1 MKFNRTR
8 VYYYSLVLIAIIFPL
23 TQYPRIYGTDSF
35 QVIWM
40 ANALREGALVSNNTW
55 LIHPTSYFGYYPF
68 SHRAIGVPL
77 ILAFIM
83 SVLEFVSF
91 GIFGIAEAILTFNI
105 ILILIIY
112 KSSRNLGNILF
123 KEEWSRFIFVAAII
137 LSQYMLDNVVM
148 TVSTRVIITII
159 MIYAL
164 NLNIKI
170 ITNSIST
177 LKAMIFLGLLV
188 LVGALM
194 HRLWIGTIIAIIFT
208 LFTVLIRKYKNL
220 QKLTVFLI
228 LPLSIIA
235 FFIGLELLTIENSG
249 FLLRLDPNQTFS
261 PFFDEN
267 TLFGMGILLSW
278 FYVWNLGVISIFFPV
293 GVIITLY
300 VYITTLSKHYDK
312 KNAQLNYNRQFLQ
325 KYYLFLFIIPFS
337 FLLPN
342 TFYSIVIF
350 FPILIIFSVYGIIFI
365 KKFISTY
372 NETLSWLLLAIL
384 LFISIGYSFIKVEVS
399 TKIDLWFVYV
409 FSFISLILFLFV
421 FITKFQKFQKFQKNF
436 KKFQKIQKKFK
447 NFYSKISLDSLK
459 MKKGIWIL
467 ILTISILIFSITTIE
482 TNRAGVS
489 SSPYPWENRYL
500 TDEEIGIIYY
510 FQNEEIDGLIF
521 ITDEYIA
528 ERISSISLLP
538 TFYGRS
544 HIGKALWY
552 DLVNPKEVIEN
563 TKFLPFSLY
572 NLLNQ
577 RFFKYRPEYASS
589 YLETSPFNVI
599 RINIIKLNMT
609 FEGDRVLLLSGY
621 NVQYIISSKENLP
634 HYSNEWLLIQS
645 LHQSVLEPVFST
657 QHLLVWKI

>member
-1 MKFNRTR
+1 MKFKTTR

-40 ANALREGALVSNNTW
+40 ANALREGALFSNNTW
-55 LIHPTSYFGYYPF
+55 LISPLSYFGYYPF

-83 SVLEFVSF
+83 SFLEFVSF

-123 KEEWSRFIFVAAII
+123 KEEWSRFIFVTAII
-137 LSQYMLDNVVM
+137 LSQYMLGNVVM

-170 ITNSIST
+170 ITNSI
-177 LKAMIFLGLLV
+177 KAFKAIVFMFLLLIIGALAHKLWVATFITIVIMIFT
-188 LVGALM
+188 ALI
-194 HRLWIGTIIAIIFT
+194 RKIKNLQYKF
-208 LFTVLIRKYKNL
+208 IRKYKNL
-220 QKLTVFLI
+220 LYKLTVFLI

-235 FFIGLELLTIENSG
+235 FFIGLELLNAVG
-249 FLLRLDPNQTFS
+249 FDLLSSLDPDQTFS
-261 PFFDEN
+261 PFFDVN

-300 VYITTLSKHYDK
+300 ELAKLLKHYDK
-312 KNAQLNYNRQFLQ
+312 KNARLNYNRQLLQ
-325 KYYLFLFIIPFS
+325 KYYLILFIIPFS
-337 FLLPN
+337 FLLPY

-372 NETLSWLLLAIL
+372 SETSSWLLLAIL
-384 LFISIGYSFIKVEVS
+384 LFISIGYSFIKVEFS

-409 FSFISLILFLFV
+409 LSFISLILLLFV
-421 FITKFQKFQKFQKNF
+421 FITKKYRTLNF
-436 KKFQKIQKKFK
+436 
-447 NFYSKISLDSLK
+447 SKISLDSLK
-459 MKKGIWIL
+459 MKKEIWIL

-482 TNRAGVS
+482 TNRAGLS

-521 ITDEYIA
+521 TTDIYIA

-538 TFYGRS
+538 TFYARS
-544 HIGKALWY
+544 NIGKALWY
-552 DLVNPKEVIEN
+552 DLLKPKEVIEG
-563 TKFLPFSLY
+563 TMFSL
-572 NLLNQ
+572 LLSNIIKQ
-577 RFFKYRPEYASS
+577 RFFIYRPEYVS
-589 YLETSPFNVI
+589 YYFETSPLELI
-599 RINIIKLNMT
+599 RRQIIHLNMT
-609 FEGDRVLLLSGY
+609 IERDRDLVRSEY
-621 NVQYIISSKENLP
+621 NVQYIISINRVFSHEGNQ
-634 HYSNEWLLIQS
+634 WTLIQS
-645 LHQSVLEPVFST
+645 LYKSELEPVFST
-657 QHLLVWKI
+657 QHLLVWKIL

>member
-1 MKFNRTR
+1 MKFKTTR

-40 ANALREGALVSNNTW
+40 ANALREGALFSNNTW
-55 LIHPTSYFGYYPF
+55 LISPLSYFGYFPF

-83 SVLEFVSF
+83 SFLEFVSF

-123 KEEWSRFIFVAAII
+123 KEEWSRFVFVAAII

-148 TVSTRVIITII
+148 IVSTRVIITII
-159 MIYAL
+159 MICVL

-188 LVGALM
+188 LVGTLM

-220 QKLTVFLI
+220 QKLTIFLI

-235 FFIGLELLTIENSG
+235 FFIGLELLNMEKFG
-249 FLLRLDPNQTFS
+249 FLLDPNQTFL
-261 PFFDEN
+261 PFLDEN
-267 TLFGMGILLSW
+267 TLFGRGILLSW

-300 VYITTLSKHYDK
+300 KLATLLKHYDK
-312 KNAQLNYNRQFLQ
+312 KNTQLNNNQKFLP
-325 KYYLFLFIIPFS
+325 KYYLILFIIPFS
-337 FLLPN
+337 FLLPY
-342 TFYSIVIF
+342 TFYSIIIF
-350 FPILIIFSVYGIIFI
+350 FPILIIFSVYGIIYI

-372 NETLSWLLLAIL
+372 SETLSWLLLAIV

-409 FSFISLILFLFV
+409 LSFISLILFLFV
-421 FITKFQKFQKFQKNF
+421 FITKKYRTLNF
-436 KKFQKIQKKFK
+436 
-447 NFYSKISLDSLK
+447 SKISLDSLK

-489 SSPYPWENRYL
+489 SNPYPWQNRSL
-500 TDEEIGIIYY
+500 TDEEMKIIEF

-521 ITDEYIA
+521 TFDPYI
-528 ERISSISLLP
+528 ELKISGVGFLP

-544 HIGKALWY
+544 LIGKALWY
-552 DLVNPKEVIEN
+552 DLLNPKEVIEN
-563 TKFLPFSLY
+563 TIFSFSFSDIIK
-572 NLLNQ
+572 Q
-577 RFFKYRPEYASS
+577 RFLLYSPEYVSW
-589 YLETSPFNVI
+589 YFETSPLELI
-599 RINIIKLNMT
+599 RRQIIHLNMT

-621 NVQYIISSKENLP
+621 NVQYIVSSKENLP

-645 LHQSVLEPVFST
+645 LYQSVLEPVFTT
-657 QHLLVWKI
+657 QNLVVWKIL